1 MEDRSIFVFIFS
13 LPKFVIQISVWRN
26 QKCKGSFE
34 SLYINISFSRI
45 LFLKKSVYKDLKI
58 IFSLSFLSRIL
69 ERNGETFE
77 KNESCLQDN
86 RETIENIDYK
96 IARYT
101 RFHAHSMQI
110 GGTMLV
116 ETSGRG
122 GEHQGRVKKIKKKRK
137 EKKEISVDTL
147 RSWLITRII
156 IIIHF
161 HFGNAVCVLH
171 KRSRMFR
178 NKPRISFES
187 KNYSIESDPDV

>member
-1 MEDRSIFVFIFS
+1 M
-13 LPKFVIQISVWRN
+13 
-26 QKCKGSFE
+26 
-34 SLYINISFSRI
+34 
-45 LFLKKSVYKDLKI
+45 YKDLKI

-147 RSWLITRII
+147 RS
-156 IIIHF
+156 
-161 HFGNAVCVLH
+161 
-171 KRSRMFR
+171 
-178 NKPRISFES
+178 
-187 KNYSIESDPDV
+187 